1 MKKLIKSGEKG
12 GKLKDILSIVFLAAA
27 IAFTAYVMIMNMQGK
42 AVSVFGY
49 SVLRVVTGSMEPT
62 IFTGDYIIVQKTA
75 PAELKEGDIITYYT
89 EVDEI
94 KDLLVTHRIIKVND
108 DGSFITQG
116 DANQIPDNI
125 PVKPERLLGKYLN
138 KARFFGMIA
147 SFADS
152 SKLILF
158 LVIIPILLIAI
169 YETKTLAKVVV
180 EYKKEN
186 DEEKTDKKE
195 TEIERIKRE
204 AIEEYKKQKE
214 QEENGKEGQEEHEQD

>member
-12 GKLKDILSIVFLAAA
+12 GKVKDILSIVILAVA
-27 IAFTAYVMIMNMQGK
+27 IAFTAYVMIMNFQGK
-42 AVSVFGY
+42 PVSVFGY
-49 SVLRVVTGSMEPT
+49 SILRVVTGSMEPT
-62 IFTGDYIIVQKTA
+62 IFTGDYIIVHKMA
-75 PAELKEGDIITYYT
+75 PAELKEGDIITYFT
-89 EVDEI
+89 EDEEI
-94 KDLLVTHRIIKVND
+94 KDLLVTHRIINVND
-108 DGSFITQG
+108 DGTFITQG
-116 DANQIPDNI
+116 DANPIPDDI
-125 PVKPERLLGKYLN
+125 PVKPERILGKYLK

-152 SKLILF
+152 SKLLLF

-180 EYKKEN
+180 EYKKET
-186 DEEKTDKKE
+186 DAEEIEKKE

-204 AIEEYKKQKE
+204 AVEEYKKQKE

>member
-12 GKLKDILSIVFLAAA
+12 GKLKDILAIAILVIA
-27 IAFTAYVMIMNMQGK
+27 IAFTAYVMIMNARGK

-49 SVLRVVTGSMEPT
+49 SVLRVITGSMEPT
-62 IFTGDYIIVQKTA
+62 IFTGDYIFVQKTD
-75 PAELKEGDIITYYT
+75 PTELKEGDIIAFYSD
-89 EVDEI
+89 DEDI
-94 KDLLVTHRIIKVND
+94 KGMLVTHRIIDIND
-108 DGSFITQG
+108 DGTFTTKG
-116 DANQIPDNI
+116 DANNI
-125 PVKPERLLGKYLN
+125 ADDKPARPESLVGKYVG
-138 KARFFGMIA
+138 KARLFGIIS
-147 SFADS
+147 SFSDS

>member
-1 MKKLIKSGEKG
+1 MKKLTKSGEKG

-62 IFTGDYIIVQKTA
+62 IFTGDYIIVQKTT

-94 KDLLVTHRIIKVND
+94 KDLIVTHRIIKVND

-116 DANQIPDNI
+116 DANQIPDSI
-125 PVKPERLLGKYLN
+125 PVKPERLLGKYLY

-158 LVIIPILLIAI
+158 LVIIPILLMSI
-169 YETKTLAKVVV
+169 YETKTLAKQWK
-180 EYKKEN
+180 EYKQEVGS
-186 DEEKTDKKE
+186 DKTDNMDK
-195 TEIERIKRE
+195 EIERIKQE
-204 AIEEYKKQKE
+204 AIEEYKKKKE
-214 QEENGKEGQEEHEQD
+214 QEADGKEGQEEYK